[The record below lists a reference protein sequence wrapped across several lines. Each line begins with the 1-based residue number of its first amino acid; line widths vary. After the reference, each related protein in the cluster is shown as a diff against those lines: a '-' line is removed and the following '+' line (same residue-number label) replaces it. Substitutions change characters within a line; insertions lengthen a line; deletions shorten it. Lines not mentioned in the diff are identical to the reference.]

1 MEDDRTVGILSAG
14 FVCEILWGGGGVG
27 DAKLLALRNQ
37 SIWNYTRKMVDD
49 ISSFH
54 GENMVYVY
62 HTDESRPKLKNKMLL
77 KCQKGREKF
86 YL

>member
-1 MEDDRTVGILSAG
+1 VGGRG
-14 FVCEILWGGGGVG
+14 FG
-27 DAKLLALRNQ
+27 DAKLLALRNR
-37 SIWNYTRKMVDD
+37 SIWNHDEDGRRFINFFY
-49 ISSFH
+49 